1 MKRRTFAGS
10 LAAFA
15 GAPAFVRAAD
25 TFKMII
31 TETEIPLVPNS
42 VEDLAL
48 RMGYY
53 KRAGVDVELVR
64 VSQTPSAVA
73 ALRSGG
79 GDMANITTDTAI
91 QLVARG
97 QMRLR
102 GVISPDK
109 ALPFV
114 IAAKKTIA
122 NPKDLEGK
130 SFGVARVG
138 SVDYDMSRIVLAKM
152 GVNPDKLNYLAIGQ
166 PPVRAQAL
174 LAGQIDATTISVGV
188 WTTMPGRNGLNLMVD
203 QTAFYKAA
211 PFLSKLCVVTDTTA
225 KAKASQVAAVVR
237 AIILASRDFAKNPKL
252 WVDAMAVARPDVKRA
267 DLEVLAA
274 DYRKSWSV
282 NGGLNLD
289 DLRFTTD
296 TLYRTSPDFKD
307 LPRIE
312 PGQWIDTSF
321 VDEALKGLGNNPN
334 IDVRGR

>member
-1 MKRRTFAGS
+1 
-10 LAAFA
+10 
-15 GAPAFVRAAD
+15 
-25 TFKMII
+25 
-31 TETEIPLVPNS
+31 
-42 VEDLAL
+42 
-48 RMGYY
+48 
-53 KRAGVDVELVR
+53 
-64 VSQTPSAVA
+64 
-73 ALRSGG
+73 
-79 GDMANITTDTAI
+79 
-91 QLVARG
+91 
-97 QMRLR
+97 
-102 GVISPDK
+102 
-109 ALPFV
+109 V